1 MKKLLFFL
9 LILGAV
15 QAKAQQIKGSIDLK
29 DSTINRTIPFEVA
42 AGSKSVKYHVKV
54 YVATGS
60 LTITMTDPHNKKSGG
75 FTLDT
80 RTRDGGTEPS
90 KGELGDSYSP
100 PVTGTWKFNIK
111 TENATGKISYQID
124 IIRP

>member
-15 QAKAQQIKGSIDLK
+15 QAKAQTIKGSIDLK

-42 AGSKSVKYHVKV
+42 AGNKSVKYAVKV
-54 YVATGS
+54 YVTTGAV
-60 LTITMTDPHNKKSGG
+60 TVVVTDPHGKKAGG
-75 FTLDT
+75 FTIGT
-80 RTRDGGTEPS
+80 ATKDGGTEPS

-100 PVTGTWKFNIK
+100 PVAGTWKFNIRA
-111 TENATGKISYQID
+111 ENATGKMSYQID
-124 IIRP
+124 VIKP

>member
-15 QAKAQQIKGSIDLK
+15 QAKAQMIKGSIDLK
-29 DSTINRTIPFEVA
+29 DSTINRSIPFEVA
-42 AGSKSVKYHVKV
+42 AGSKSAKYSVKV
-54 YVATGS
+54 YVATGE
-60 LTITMTDPHNKKSGG
+60 LTVTITDPHDKKAGG
-75 FTLDT
+75 FTLST

-100 PVTGTWKFNIK
+100 PIAGTWKFNIK
-111 TENATGKISYQID
+111 TESATGRISYQID
-124 IIRP
+124 VIKP